1 MSAKFA
7 SFQASRDYHSF
18 CNMYSIIFNMHSL
31 LGAVTI
37 LKYMIRDLQQSWE
50 EQGYIIVIIVSVRGL
65 PGDADPGGVPGLAAA
80 ALAAGAVRGH
90 ADRPHPLH
98 LRIHLRCLPHRYTQ
112 VRSYHLLQYL
122 LDGQH
127 LLAKIDF
134 SAGNYHS
141 LALASLL
148 DL

>member
-1 MSAKFA
+1 M
-7 SFQASRDYHSF
+7 
-18 CNMYSIIFNMHSL
+18 
-31 LGAVTI
+31 
-37 LKYMIRDLQQSWE
+37 
-50 EQGYIIVIIVSVRGL
+50 RGL

-98 LRIHLRCLPHRYTQ
+98 LRVHLRCLPHRYTQ